1 MSFSSIF
8 FTRNFLRIVQPKVV
22 DENGFKKVF
31 YFIYFY
37 KADALSLSDEI
48 CLIIYL
54 FIFDIL

>member
-8 FTRNFLRIVQPKVV
+8 FLLRNFLRIVKPKVV

-37 KADALSLSDEI
+37 KADALY
-48 CLIIYL
+48 LIKL
-54 FIFDIL
+54 V